1 VVIFVPDRSIYRRI
15 RVLVLGKTGVGKT
28 SLIKRAF
35 DLPHLQPSHYEPG
48 KCDINQEIQLP
59 DDIHFI
65 IHDSRGFEPGEWK
78 YVDIVEKF
86 IQDRRQQPNLKDK
99 LHAIWY
105 CIQIPHAGGRVF
117 EKGDERL
124 MQCGFGDIPIIVVF
138 TQYDRLYDQT
148 EYVMDERHLD
158 GKDDATVEVIVESG
172 AKVGFQELCLDPF
185 NRVAAEMNPNAT
197 HDLRWAKV
205 SHLERYLP
213 ECQDLIKQTDEVV
226 RNFAAK
232 HGAERQTRA
241 RHS

>member
-1 VVIFVPDRSIYRRI
+1 
-15 RVLVLGKTGVGKT
+15 
-28 SLIKRAF
+28 
-35 DLPHLQPSHYEPG
+35 
-48 KCDINQEIQLP
+48 
-59 DDIHFI
+59 
-65 IHDSRGFEPGEWK
+65 
-78 YVDIVEKF
+78 
-86 IQDRRQQPNLKDK
+86 
-99 LHAIWY
+99 
-105 CIQIPHAGGRVF
+105 
-117 EKGDERL
+117 
-124 MQCGFGDIPIIVVF
+124 
-138 TQYDRLYDQT
+138 
-148 EYVMDERHLD
+148 MDERHLD

-205 SHLERYLP
+205 SRKHSLLCAIAFMAESVCLDLERYLP